1 MTYATNCDIA
11 AAAAKSEVIR
21 QVVELMSWVGE
32 GRPLTGTGALRLAD
46 ARVLVERLG
55 TGDVIDPAI
64 GDRTFKT
71 RSSAELLGL
80 CLIVEWAKAARLVR
94 EVRGRLVPV
103 RKNAGL
109 LDRPAELWTALFATF
124 GRLGPAFLP
133 TGWGE
138 SLLRAEFDAG
148 STAILSALHLADGP
162 VHRATL
168 CALAW
173 DVVTARYVLDDATAQ
188 QLDTARR
195 INDRDVGRALEALAM
210 LGAVALTETT
220 AELTALG
227 RDAARRSRGEPAPGE
242 PVHQIVVTLCEIDDP
257 PVWRRLLV
265 PSATSLN
272 RLHDVLQAAM
282 GWQNSHLHSFT
293 DGHRTYG
300 HPDPEL
306 GFRDERSVRL
316 GDLDTDRLGYTY
328 DFGDGWEH
336 EIVVEAVID
345 AEAGEHYP
353 CCLDGGG
360 ACPPEDCGGPP
371 GYQQLRAVL
380 ADPTDA
386 EHLDMVA
393 WLGLSRAAEF
403 DAGAFDVGEVNQRL
417 RSLVMRG

>member
-21 QVVELMSWVGE
+21 QVVELVSWVGE

-80 CLIVEWAKAARLVR
+80 RLIVEWAKAARLVR

-195 INDRDVGRALEALAM
+195 MNDRDVRRGLEALAM
-210 LGAVALTETT
+210 LGAVTLTETT

-227 RDAARRSRGEPAPGE
+227 RDAARRSRGEPARGE
-242 PVHQIVVTLCEIDDP
+242 PVHQVVVTLCE
-257 PVWRRLLV
+257 V
-265 PSATSLN
+265 
-272 RLHDVLQAAM
+272 
-282 GWQNSHLHSFT
+282 
-293 DGHRTYG
+293 
-300 HPDPEL
+300 
-306 GFRDERSVRL
+306 
-316 GDLDTDRLGYTY
+316 DRVGSS
-328 DFGDGWEH
+328 G
-336 EIVVEAVID
+336 VVD
-345 AEAGEHYP
+345 A
-353 CCLDGGG
+353 
-360 ACPPEDCGGPP
+360 
-371 GYQQLRAVL
+371 
-380 ADPTDA
+380 
-386 EHLDMVA
+386 
-393 WLGLSRAAEF
+393 
-403 DAGAFDVGEVNQRL
+403 
-417 RSLVMRG
+417 